1 MKLAVPKE
9 TLFGECRVALSP
21 EAIKRLINKKFEVLV
36 EAGAGIGA
44 HFSDAEFAAAG
55 AQLVSDARALYDAAD
70 LVVKVQP
77 PGDAEIALLRR
88 GSGLLSLL
96 YPLANP
102 ELVQKLCAREITV
115 LAADMIP
122 RTTLAQMMDVLSSQ
136 ATIAGYRAVLL
147 AAEASPKLFPMMMTA
162 AGTIAPA
169 KVLVLGAGVA
179 GLQAIATAR
188 RLGAVVE
195 AFDVR
200 RVVKEQVESLGARF
214 IEVDTE
220 DAQAQGGY
228 ARELS
233 AEGKQKQAEAVA
245 RHLAKSDACITTAQV
260 PGRPAPTLITEAMVH
275 AMRPGA
281 IIVDAASDQGGNCAL
296 TTPGERR
303 VVNGVT
309 IIGERNLPSQ
319 MASVASAMYGRNME
333 KLLLHV
339 GKEGALDLD
348 TTDEIARGLLI
359 AQRGEIVHSQVAQ
372 LIRGAPSCRSDAPT
386 PSCSKAA

>member
-1 MKLAVPKE
+1 MKLAIPKE
-9 TLFGECRVALSP
+9 TLHGESRVALIP
-21 EAIKRLINKKFEVLV
+21 EAVKKLTAKKFSIVV
-36 EAGAGIGA
+36 EAGAGSGA
-44 HFSDAEFAAAG
+44 HVSDEEFKAAG
-55 AQLVSDARALYDAAD
+55 AEIAPDAQTLYQAAD
-70 LVVKVQP
+70 LVIKIQP
-77 PGDAEIALLRR
+77 PSDGEIARLRE
-88 GSGLLSLL
+88 GSGVLSLL

-102 ELVQKLCAREITV
+102 EIVQRLCARKITV

-147 AAEASPKLFPMMMTA
+147 AAEACPKLFPMMMTA

-220 DAQAQGGY
+220 DGAGQGGY
-228 ARELS
+228 ARELTE
-233 AEGKQKQAEAVA
+233 ADKRKQAEVIA
-245 RHLAKSDACITTAQV
+245 RHLAKSDACITTAQI
-260 PGRPAPTLITEAMVH
+260 PGRRAPILISEEMVRG
-275 AMRPGA
+275 MRPGA
-281 IIVDAASDQGGNCAL
+281 VIVDAASDQGGNCAL

-303 VVNGVT
+303 VVHGVT

-333 KLLLHV
+333 KLISHI
-339 GKEGALDLD
+339 GKEGAIAFDSK
-348 TTDEIARGLLI
+348 DEIARGLLI
-359 AQRGEIVHSQVAQ
+359 AQGGEVVHSQVAPLVQ
-372 LIRGAPSCRSDAPT
+372 SSSQSPSSSP
-386 PSCSKAA
+386 AAQQAA

>member
-21 EAIKRLINKKFEVLV
+21 EAVKKLIAKKFEVVV
-36 EAGAGIGA
+36 EKDAGIGA
-44 HFSDAEFAAAG
+44 HFADGEFVAAG
-55 AQLVSDARALYDAAD
+55 AQIASDTRALYDAAD

-77 PGDAEIALLRR
+77 PSDDELALLRR
-88 GSGLLSLL
+88 GSGILSLL
-96 YPLANP
+96 YPLANK
-102 ELVQKLCAREITV
+102 ELVRKLCEREITV

-233 AEGKQKQAEAVA
+233 DADKQKQADAVA
-245 RHLAKSDACITTAQV
+245 RHLAKADACITTAQV
-260 PGRPAPTLITEAMVH
+260 PGRPAPTLITEQMVH
-275 AMRPGA
+275 AMRPGT

-303 VVNGVT
+303 VVGGVT

-319 MASVASAMYGRNME
+319 MASVASSMYGRNME

-339 GKEGALDLD
+339 GKEGALNLD
-348 TTDEIARGLLI
+348 TSDEIARGLLI
-359 AQRGEIVHSQVAQ
+359 ARGGEVVHAQVAPLLKQ
-372 LIRGAPSCRSDAPT
+372 
-386 PSCSKAA
+386 AA